1 MQSADRNV
9 RGLIMAVED
18 DGVILGPKAVDQI
31 AKTVREVSRRMMN
44 QPAQRGRWNQGQ
56 VRRSAVIGT
65 TLAAPTSSL
74 AVAEE
79 CTVYFLELQ
88 EDGTQILNV
97 DPVTAYNDD
106 PDVSASIGTYCRVEV
121 HNGRWMIYYLGCS
134 AQSALIDEVPT

>member
-1 MQSADRNV
+1 M
-9 RGLIMAVED
+9 D
-18 DGVILGPKAVDQI
+18 DPIVFGQRAVDQI

-44 QPAQRGRWNQGQ
+44 TQPQRGRWIQGQ
-56 VRRSAVIGT
+56 VTRSAVVGT
-65 TLAAPTSSL
+65 TLAAPASSL

-106 PDVSASIGTYCRVEV
+106 PELSCEVGTYCRLAV

-134 AQSALIDEVPT
+134 PQSELIAELP